1 VTAGEI
7 TSLEACVSAAVAA
20 QRAHDAGFP
29 LVALAQTIA
38 TLGNRELALSVA
50 MESERGPVDPPPAD
64 WFAMLAVVHA
74 ILGSRRD
81 VDRLATRAEQQDPVG
96 SGGQSS
102 LVLAYEHLAD
112 AEHADAALLRVP
124 CAHRALNAAE
134 AADIALDAG
143 RVTRAE
149 ALERMI
155 LDDDLTLARLRIR
168 LAHARAAAGD
178 ASGARAWLDRAAEL
192 AGNPAYFQPNVSI
205 ALAAA
210 ELGDADRALALADAV
225 DRATYEHA
233 APYGAPEHVEL
244 ARVYAALGRH
254 AKVDQ
259 ILAGFAAVHAK
270 NTASGFATTARAYA
284 VLGRM
289 EGARKLATRAEGKL
303 GRRDSL
309 GHLVLTRTYLLLGD
323 FARATD
329 HARKITDYIRVDAL
343 VEIARAA
350 YGRSIEETPEI
361 AAELAKL

>member
-1 VTAGEI
+1 
-7 TSLEACVSAAVAA
+7 
-20 QRAHDAGFP
+20 
-29 LVALAQTIA
+29 
-38 TLGNRELALSVA
+38 
-50 MESERGPVDPPPAD
+50 
-64 WFAMLAVVHA
+64 
-74 ILGSRRD
+74 
-81 VDRLATRAEQQDPVG
+81 
-96 SGGQSS
+96 
-102 LVLAYEHLAD
+102 
-112 AEHADAALLRVP
+112 VP
-124 CAHRALNAAE
+124 CAHRALYAAE

-155 LDDDLTLARLRIR
+155 VDDDLTLARLRIR
-168 LAHARAAAGD
+168 LARARAAAGD

-192 AGNPAYFQPNVSI
+192 AGNPTYFQPNVSI

-323 FARATD
+323 FARAID